1 MEGTFLIYNLF
12 EKVAE
17 YEKDR
22 VNVEKFNDKESDL
35 KKAREI
41 VQEDA
46 EALIN
51 EIDLAFESHF
61 DANLRTSMRK
71 ESSIQNFA
79 QGALHAALRPQKG
92 SSEDSAG
99 GFGSANTLGGGNLS
113 PFQSHIIG
121 SSSQGNLIGKPNRAL
136 AAYKNLTKELSS
148 DYRVQVPPNCSLLEV
163 VPIFEGVG

>member
-1 MEGTFLIYNLF
+1 MEGTFFIYNLF
-12 EKVAE
+12 EKVAD

-35 KKAREI
+35 KKAREV

-51 EIDLAFESHF
+51 EIDLAFESLF

-79 QGALHAALRPQKG
+79 QGALNALRPQKG

-113 PFQSHIIG
+113 PF
-121 SSSQGNLIGKPNRAL
+121 
-136 AAYKNLTKELSS
+136 
-148 DYRVQVPPNCSLLEV
+148 
-163 VPIFEGVG
+163 